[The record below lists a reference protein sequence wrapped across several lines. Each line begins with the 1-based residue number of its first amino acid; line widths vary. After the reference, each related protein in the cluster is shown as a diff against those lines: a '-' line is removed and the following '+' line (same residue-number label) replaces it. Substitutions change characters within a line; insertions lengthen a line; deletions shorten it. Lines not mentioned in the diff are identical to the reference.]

1 MLELFTSF
9 SKREPN
15 LLKKEISFNL
25 RSNRFNVDT
34 KFFGARLVFDQL
46 FKCLTINN
54 TVRSND
60 LTYKDCKARITLSNL
75 IKTYI

>member
-25 RSNRFNVDT
+25 RFNQV
-34 KFFGARLVFDQL
+34 KLGVIGARPVFDQL
-46 FKCLTINN
+46 FKLLTINN

-60 LTYKDCKARITLSNL
+60 LTYNDCQASITLSNL